1 MKQFVR
7 PEFPLEK
14 IDKTKDEK
22 SRKLNLKADL
32 VNGIHCIP
40 EDTRFYYVM
49 SYGGCGST
57 LLSRFLEN
65 YGRVKHLHTRFPPK
79 ELEYAG
85 YDNSDE
91 NRKNITH
98 MNGIKVPEHL
108 LKNFTVIYIYKD
120 PVKAIY
126 SRFFIPFHI
135 RNVSCKISIKK
146 YDLLKSGKDLYGIE
160 EFFNNWTTPDPERN
174 YDIICIKYEEL
185 FDRQDELFELLNLKV
200 DPEDRLVKKE
210 TERNNSEKEEK
221 RLYEI
226 YNPLIEKMN
235 SKKFIEIV

>member
-14 IDKTKDEK
+14 IDRTMNEK
-22 SRKLNLKADL
+22 MADLNQKPKL
-32 VNGIHCIP
+32 VNGLHSVP
-40 EDTRFYYVM
+40 DDTRYYYVM

-57 LLSRFLEN
+57 LISRFLEN
-65 YGRVKHLHTRFPPK
+65 YGRVKHLHTRVPPK

-91 NRKNITH
+91 KCKNTTH

-120 PVKAIY
+120 PVRAIY
-126 SRFFIPFHI
+126 SRFSIPFHLK
-135 RNVSCKISIKK
+135 NVSCKMSIKK
-146 YDLLKSGKDLYGIE
+146 YDLLKSKKDLYGIE
-160 EFFNNWTTPDPERN
+160 EFFDNWTTPDPERN
-174 YDIICIKYEEL
+174 YDIICVKYSDL
-185 FDRQDELFELLNLKV
+185 FDKQDELFELLNLKV
-200 DPEDRLVKKE
+200 APEDRLFKRE
-210 TERNNSEKEEK
+210 TERKNNTAEEK
-221 RLYEI
+221 ILYQI
-226 YNPLIEKMN
+226 YQPLIDKIN